1 MTTTASAP
9 RTAQTTAT
17 THTSDDRP
25 APDRIRLGRPT
36 DRYSYSRCGLS
47 PRLIRSR

>member
-1 MTTTASAP
+1 MTTTTIAPNTAP
-9 RTAQTTAT
+9 RSDSTTRN
-17 THTSDDRP
+17 DDR
-25 APDRIRLGRPT
+25 AVTERIRLRRAT